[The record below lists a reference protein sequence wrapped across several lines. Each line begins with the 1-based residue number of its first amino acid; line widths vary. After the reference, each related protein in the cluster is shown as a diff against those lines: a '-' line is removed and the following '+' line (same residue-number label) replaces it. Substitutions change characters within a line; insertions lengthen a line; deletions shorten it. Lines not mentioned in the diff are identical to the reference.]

1 MSMRKTASAV
11 LVLGFLVVDW
21 LLFHDAFK
29 PGETHTTTD
38 YLVAGLSVLVFA
50 AAGRDLVQK

>member
-1 MSMRKTASAV
+1 MVSKTISAV
-11 LVLGFLVVDW
+11 LVLGFLAVDW

-29 PGETHTTTD
+29 VGETHTTTD

-50 AAGRDLVQK
+50 AAGRDLVKK